1 MGGCGCRQE
10 VADRLRLLSPDS
22 PHLCHMPSHIDVLV
36 GHYPEAIAANEAA
49 IRADRQ
55 LVANGAIGSFFVGYA
70 AHDYHMLIFAAMY
83 AAQYAKARD
92 TAVAMVEAHASPEL

>member
-1 MGGCGCRQE
+1 MHSSQDASDI
-10 VADRLRLLSPDS
+10 VADR
-22 PHLCHMPSHIDVLV
+22 PSHIDVLV